1 MPPIENK
8 FRPRA
13 RLMLLLG
20 DQLIRDAGIAVFEL
34 VKNAY
39 DADASI
45 CDVTLIDIDEN
56 TKDSMIIV
64 EDNGHGMDIKTVRNV
79 WLEPGTENRKKQR
92 NAGIRSKKFHRLP
105 LGEKGV
111 GRFAV
116 HKLGQRVSMIT
127 RSKNSKEVVVSIDW
141 NDFDQDQYLNE
152 IPVKVTQREPKTFTG
167 RKTGT
172 RLEVSSLN
180 EMPWTRR
187 RVRSLQRAITS
198 ICSSAKGPDS
208 FNPSLTL
215 DAHLNWLDGL
225 LKPDDVSKQAI
236 FVFDG
241 KIENSTLTYN
251 YRFRPR
257 TKLDRVKPRSERNKK
272 VEINAE
278 TTNDNTGRKEYE
290 LVDFDRHDIG
300 EVRLQFQIFD
310 RDPKVLKLTS
320 TDVAGL
326 KSFLNNNGGVL
337 VYRDGVR
344 VYDYGE
350 PGNDWLDLGGR
361 RVNVPSKRIGNN
373 QILGTVELSLEESPG
388 LVEKTN
394 REGFVENDAYI
405 AFQSAITFAIKQA
418 EVERNF
424 DKSRIRKAYSKAKNK
439 APVLD
444 ELSQLRDEFKN
455 RNLEKE
461 LGSYLNRI
469 ETQYRD
475 VLDRML
481 VSASAGL
488 NLSVV
493 LHEVEKRI
501 ADLLLGFE
509 AGEKE
514 ISLLERAKTLA
525 DMVDGLTWLTRTSG
539 PTVVKAS
546 TLIEQAMLNW
556 KFRFRHHDVE
566 VVNGIASLA
575 DPDFSVKVTRRLVMG
590 AFMNLID
597 NSIYWLST
605 RSKKRMIYLGTTFEL
620 NNKPGLVIADNGPG
634 FLDPAE
640 YLVEPYV
647 TRKPDGMGLGLH
659 IAHEVMKQQ
668 KGQLV
673 FLSEGDI
680 TLPSEFSGAALFLE
694 FEKEA

>member
-1 MPPIENK
+1 
-8 FRPRA
+8 
-13 RLMLLLG
+13 MLLLG

-39 DADASI
+39 DADATNCEVSLV
-45 CDVTLIDIDEN
+45 CIDEETN
-56 TKDSMIIV
+56 DSMIIV
-64 EDNGHGMDIKTVRNV
+64 EDDGHGMDIKTVRNV

-92 NAGIRSKKFHRLP
+92 TAGIRSEKFHRLP

-187 RVRSLQRAITS
+187 RVRSLQRSITS
-198 ICSSAKGPDS
+198 ICSSTKGPDS

-225 LKPDDVSKQAI
+225 LKPEEVSKQAI

-241 KIENSTLTYN
+241 KIKNSTLTYN

-278 TTNDNTGRKEYE
+278 TTNDNTGRKTHE
-290 LVDFDRHDIG
+290 LVNFDHHDIG
-300 EVRLQFQIFD
+300 VVRLQFKIFD
-310 RDPKVLKLTS
+310 RDPKVLELTS

-373 QILGTVELSLEESPG
+373 QILGTVELSLEESQG

-405 AFQSAITFAIKQA
+405 AFQAAITFAIKQA

-455 RNLEKE
+455 RDLEKE

-501 ADLLLGFE
+501 SDLLLGFE
-509 AGEKE
+509 AEE
-514 ISLLERAKTLA
+514 RQESLLERAKTLA

-556 KFRFRHHDVE
+556 KFRFRHHEVK
-566 VVNGIASLA
+566 VVNGIASEG

-597 NSIYWLST
+597 NSIYWLGT
-605 RSKKRMIYLGTTFEL
+605 CSKERKIYLGTTFEL
-620 NNKPGLVIADNGPG
+620 NDKPGLVIADNGPG
-634 FLDPAE
+634 FLDPAD

-680 TLPSEFSGAALFLE
+680 TLPSEFTGAALFLE
-694 FEKEA
+694 FEKEV